1 MIEMAVQLQEMD
13 ERVTF
18 RQQLEQDTGPVV
30 LINRFN
36 VAPEDAERLL
46 QAWAEDAAF
55 MKEQPGYISTQL
67 HRGIAGSSTF
77 INIAIW
83 ESAQALAKAFGSP
96 EFQARTARYP
106 DSAVAA
112 PHLFEKI
119 AVAGIC
125 VS

>member
-1 MIEMAVQLQEMD
+1 MIHVAVQLQEMD

-18 RQQLEQDTGPVV
+18 REQLQQDTGPVV

-46 QAWAEDAAF
+46 QAWAEDAGF
-55 MKEQPGYISTQL
+55 MKQQPGYISTQL
-67 HRGIAGSSTF
+67 HRGIGGSTTF
-77 INIAIW
+77 INIAVW
-83 ESAQALAKAFGSP
+83 ESAQALGRAFGSP

-112 PHLFEKI
+112 PHVFEKV

-125 VS
+125 VD

>member
-1 MIEMAVQLQEMD
+1 MIYMAVQLQEMD

-18 RQQLEQDTGPVV
+18 REQLQQDTGPVV

-55 MKEQPGYISTQL
+55 MKQQPGYISTQL
-67 HRGIAGSSTF
+67 HRGIGGSTTF
-77 INIAIW
+77 INVAVW
-83 ESAQALAKAFGSP
+83 ESARALARAFGSP

-112 PHLFEKI
+112 PHLCEKV
-119 AVAGIC
+119 AVPGIC
-125 VS
+125 VD

>member
-1 MIEMAVQLQEMD
+1 MIQMAVQLKEMD

-18 RQQLEQDTGPVV
+18 REQLEQDTGPVV
-30 LINRFN
+30 LINPFN

-46 QAWAEDAAF
+46 QTWAEDAAF
-55 MKEQPGYISTQL
+55 MKQQPGYIATQL
-67 HRGIAGSSTF
+67 HRGIAGSTTF
-77 INIAIW
+77 INIAVW
-83 ESAQALAKAFGSP
+83 ESAQALAMAFRSP
-96 EFQARTARYP
+96 EFQAQTARYP
-106 DSAVAA
+106 DSTMAA